1 MPCYGSKIISL
12 LTTGEPSWVARVSL
26 AKIQEV
32 RGSESAA
39 APLVTGDRQIAAQRR
54 ASRVVRRSGDCRRDA
69 ASVLRS
75 KESHT
80 LLAGRFEEQAQN

>member
-1 MPCYGSKIISL
+1 ML
-12 LTTGEPSWVARVSL
+12 LMSVVQCSL

-39 APLVTGDRQIAAQRR
+39 APLVAGDRQIAAQRR
-54 ASRVVRRSGDCRRDA
+54 AARVVKRAGDCRLDA

-75 KESHT
+75 K
-80 LLAGRFEEQAQN
+80 